1 MEKAYSEYK
10 ETARKGKEEIK
21 EDKIMSMK
29 ITQEFME
36 DYVINPMA
44 KRFADLEKQLDVI
57 THNIHILINKSM
69 TNNPQEPKL
78 ASKPKPI
85 IKKKVK

>member
-1 MEKAYSEYK
+1 MDKAYSEHK
-10 ETARKGKEEIK
+10 ETTRKGKEEEIK

-44 KRFADLEKQLDVI
+44 KRLADLEKQLDVI
-57 THNIHILINKSM
+57 THNISILINKSM

-85 IKKKVK
+85 IKKKM